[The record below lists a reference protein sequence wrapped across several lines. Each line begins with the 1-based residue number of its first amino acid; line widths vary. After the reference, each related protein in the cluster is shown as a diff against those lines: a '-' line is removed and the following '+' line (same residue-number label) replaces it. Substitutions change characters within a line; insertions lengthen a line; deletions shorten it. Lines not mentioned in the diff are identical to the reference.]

1 MLNYFYFKKKQ
12 LFDLAFLVSAGG
24 NRTSKLQDCSIYQAY
39 LLFIKAL
46 LHKPEHNEVF

>member
-1 MLNYFYFKKKQ
+1 MRHYFYFKTKR

-24 NRTSKLQDCSIYQAY
+24 YGTSKLQDCCLYQAG